1 MITNENLLYSQELL
15 IMFCGD
21 LNGKG
26 IQKGGGDMCK
36 HIADSLHWTVLSHVR
51 LFATPCTGPP
61 GFSLHGISHA
71 RLLE

>member
-1 MITNENLLYSQELL
+1 MRTCCIAQELL
-15 IMFCGD
+15 IMLCGD

-26 IQKGGGDMCK
+26 IQKGGLGEGYIYK
-36 HIADSLHWTVLSHVR
+36 HIADSLHWTVLSRVR
-51 LFATPCTGPP
+51 LLATPCSGPP